1 MVNFESNVFQFI
13 DHDLVALSIQS
24 ALWDIERAYQVLNH
38 YLKTIHMNELEK
50 EKYRL
55 LLLETKSELDQ
66 TIEEPQAE
74 LYSER
79 ISQRIERL
87 LHYVKERLS
96 IRFHDLFKDR
106 FKDRKSVV

>member
-1 MVNFESNVFQFI
+1 MDEQ
-13 DHDLVALSIQS
+13 
-24 ALWDIERAYQVLNH
+24 
-38 YLKTIHMNELEK
+38 EK

-55 LLLETKSELDQ
+55 LLLETKSELNQ

-79 ISQRIERL
+79 ISQRIDRQ

-106 FKDRKSVV
+106 FNPVTISASGRKANQQLKDQLNILIDDTGYELLRSEER